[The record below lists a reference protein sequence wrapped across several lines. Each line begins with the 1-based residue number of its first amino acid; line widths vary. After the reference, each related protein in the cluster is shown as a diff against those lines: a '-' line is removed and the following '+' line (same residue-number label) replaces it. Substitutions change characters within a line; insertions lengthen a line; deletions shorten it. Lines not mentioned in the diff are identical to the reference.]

1 MITTIVQFRIPEAIT
16 LEQAREIFLSTAPKY
31 VGVAGLIRKQYL
43 VAADGYSAGGVY
55 LWKSRE
61 DAERLFT
68 EEWKKF
74 ILDKYGSEPTIVWMN
89 TPVIVDN
96 VVGTI
101 ITDDGLS

>member
-1 MITTIVQFRIPEAIT
+1 MVTTIVQFRLPEAIT
-16 LEQAREIFLSTAPKY
+16 LGQAREIFLTTAPKY

-43 VAADGYSAGGVY
+43 VSEDGHSAGGVY
-55 LWKSRE
+55 LWKTRE

-68 EEWKKF
+68 ADWYEF
-74 ILDKYGSEPTIVWMN
+74 IRGKYGSEPTIAWLN

-101 ITDDGLS
+101 ITDED